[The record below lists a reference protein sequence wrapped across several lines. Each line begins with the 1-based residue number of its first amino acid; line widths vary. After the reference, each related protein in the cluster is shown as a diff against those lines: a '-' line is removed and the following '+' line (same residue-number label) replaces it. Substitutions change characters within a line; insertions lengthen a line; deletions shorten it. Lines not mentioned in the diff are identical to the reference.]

1 MGDQPAGQIEQYYG
15 TGKRKC
21 SVARVFL
28 RPGKGDFLVNGRPM
42 GAYFLGET
50 QRAVVQHPLQVV
62 ELLGKFD
69 VFINVRGGGVVAQA
83 GAARLGITRAL
94 MVYDAALRANLKKM
108 GFVTRDARIKERK
121 KYGQKGARKRFQ
133 FSKR

>member
-15 TGKRKC
+15 TGRRKC
-21 SVARVFL
+21 SVARVYL

-42 GAYFLGET
+42 DAYFLAEA
-50 QRAVVQHPLQVV
+50 QRVTVQHPLQVV
-62 ELLGKFD
+62 ELLEKFN
-69 VFINVRGGGVVAQA
+69 VLINVRGGGVVAQA

-94 MVYDAALRANLKKM
+94 MVYDVELRGKLKKM
-108 GFVTRDARIKERK
+108 GFITRDARIKERK

>member
-1 MGDQPAGQIEQYYG
+1 MEEQPKGQIEQYYG
-15 TGKRKC
+15 TGRRKC

-28 RPGKGDFLVNGRPM
+28 RPGKGDFLVNGRPLD
-42 GAYFLGET
+42 AYFLGEA

-69 VFINVRGGGVVAQA
+69 VLINVRGGGIVAQA
-83 GAARLGITRAL
+83 GAARLGVTRAL
-94 MVYDAALRANLKKM
+94 TVYDIELRGKLKKM
-108 GFVTRDARIKERK
+108 GFLTRDARIKERK